1 MIKDIKRINNT
12 FANMKTKIQE
22 IEEEDSDITNS
33 YSESASFSLQ
43 MGSKVQLMLNN
54 DSKPGPELD
63 FINVTLLENH
73 STLYL
78 ICNKIFII
86 K

>member
-63 FINVTLLENH
+63 FINVILLENH
-73 STLYL
+73 YTLYL
-78 ICNKIFII
+78 ICNKIFIS
-86 K
+86 